1 MLETWSTRTEAD
13 LRREFA
19 WKVQERYNIGADCSD
34 RHPATRLAMI
44 HVDHSGRP
52 QELTFG
58 DLTRGSNRLANALRA
73 RGIGAGERVGGND
86 PTELVVR
93 PAEDADLEPELALDR
108 PLDLA

>member
-73 RGIGAGERVGGND
+73 RGIGAGERVCVAL
-86 PTELVVR
+86 PQC
-93 PAEDADLEPELALDR
+93 PALAISHIAIYKLGAIAV
-108 PLDLA
+108 PMTT